1 LTLYAKEIISLAFLL
16 LEISFMLGIKILFLE
31 DDLLY
36 QETIKDLL
44 EEENFYVDTCCNGEE
59 FLDKVFNNIYD
70 LYILDVNVPQ
80 IDGYEILRILN
91 KYEDQTMRLVL
102 SSIPDSAKKSFKNGC
117 DGFLNKTADIDE
129 LILRIKSLI
138 KRSYRTHYQII
149 SLNENLQYDILTKE
163 LLYKTSV
170 LEIETKAL
178 YILDY
183 LIKKRGD
190 FVSKEEL
197 EKNVY
202 PCNSESKLDVIRYHI
217 WNLRKIIGA
226 NLISSQKNRGYKLKP
241 KGI

>member
-1 LTLYAKEIISLAFLL
+1 
-16 LEISFMLGIKILFLE
+16 MRGIRILFLE

-44 EEENFYVDTCCNGEE
+44 EEERFYIDTCCNGEE
-59 FLDKVFNNIYD
+59 FLDKVFNHIYD
-70 LYILDVNVPQ
+70 LYILDINVPQ
-80 IDGYEILRILN
+80 IDGYEILKILN

-102 SSIPDSAKKSFKNGC
+102 TSIPNSAIKSFKSGC
-117 DGFLNKTADIDE
+117 DGFLNKTAHMDE

-138 KRSYRTHYQII
+138 KRSYRTHNQIL
-149 SLNENLQYDILTKE
+149 SLNENLYYNILTKE
-163 LLYKTSV
+163 LFNEVSV
-170 LEIETKAL
+170 IEIETKTL
-178 YILDY
+178 DILDY

-217 WNLRKIIGA
+217 WNLRKIVGA
-226 NLISSQKNRGYKLKP
+226 DLISSQKNRGYKLKP

>member
-1 LTLYAKEIISLAFLL
+1 
-16 LEISFMLGIKILFLE
+16 M
-31 DDLLY
+31 
-36 QETIKDLL
+36 
-44 EEENFYVDTCCNGEE
+44 
-59 FLDKVFNNIYD
+59 
-70 LYILDVNVPQ
+70 
-80 IDGYEILRILN
+80 
-91 KYEDQTMRLVL
+91 
-102 SSIPDSAKKSFKNGC
+102 
-117 DGFLNKTADIDE
+117 
-129 LILRIKSLI
+129 I

-170 LEIETKAL
+170 LDIETKAL